1 MISTLKGED
10 INTYL
15 KLMNQLEAD
24 YPRVKFIYITGYL
37 DGTGKSGY
45 LNVRNNQI
53 RNFCRAHNKIL
64 FDFADIESYDPD
76 GKPFLGKNANDE
88 CDYWTFWGQKNWA
101 DEWCN
106 DHPGDCP
113 SCTCAHSKSLNC
125 ILKGKAFWWMM
136 ARLAGWH

>member
-24 YPRVKFIYITGYL
+24 YPRVKFIYMTGYL

-76 GKPFLGKNANDE
+76 GKPFLGKNANGE
-88 CDYWTFWGQKNWA
+88 CDYW
-101 DEWCN
+101 
-106 DHPGDCP
+106 
-113 SCTCAHSKSLNC
+113 SLFNN
-125 ILKGKAFWWMM
+125 
-136 ARLAGWH
+136 